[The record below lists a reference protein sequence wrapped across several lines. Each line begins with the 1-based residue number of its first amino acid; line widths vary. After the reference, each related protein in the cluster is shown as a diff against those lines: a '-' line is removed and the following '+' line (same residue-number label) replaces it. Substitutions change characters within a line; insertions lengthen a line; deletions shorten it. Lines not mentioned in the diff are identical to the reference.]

1 MLLGN
6 CNSWYVIF
14 NAHTPSNVHHMAKDG
29 HFAKFHVFVTYP
41 AILAKWPWHMTS
53 FVNEQVLSDFSDRR
67 TRCFH
72 VIKEDGEVLQR
83 SFCLFSYLLT
93 GIVQLV
99 VNSSCVSQT
108 FHSVFFPTWTKWD
121 TVSNLCKHETQECQG
136 SLWTEWRAGMYL
148 KLFPQPK
155 ALQSSICSVWASS
168 CANTTTSVSTVQTRI
183 LWKSCITALPAC
195 TTILESASSW
205 LQGAMLL
212 VYHGG
217 EHSTLAPSVTVKAW
231 SADAFSIGS
240 SFRNLNK
247 SVLLLLKQRN

>member
-1 MLLGN
+1 
-6 CNSWYVIF
+6 
-14 NAHTPSNVHHMAKDG
+14 
-29 HFAKFHVFVTYP
+29 
-41 AILAKWPWHMTS
+41 MTS

-136 SLWTEWRAGMYL
+136 SLWTE
-148 KLFPQPK
+148 
-155 ALQSSICSVWASS
+155 
-168 CANTTTSVSTVQTRI
+168 
-183 LWKSCITALPAC
+183 
-195 TTILESASSW
+195 
-205 LQGAMLL
+205 
-212 VYHGG
+212 
-217 EHSTLAPSVTVKAW
+217 
-231 SADAFSIGS
+231 
-240 SFRNLNK
+240 
-247 SVLLLLKQRN
+247 